1 MRPIEPKLNLVA
13 CCLPPTRYGSLHPQ
27 KATSLRPA
35 AYSTDST
42 AHSLLCQDRK
52 KRVSPRLS
60 RLSLSNRISKLVCS
74 IDEPI
79 ADAWLSSAMA
89 SIRDHEELDVGRRQH
104 LSVNLG
110 SSRTF
115 IDLPPYSPRA
125 SCLHQT
131 STKTL
136 SNPKPSWQDR
146 LHRTCLALLP

>member
-1 MRPIEPKLNLVA
+1 MRPIDPKLNLVA

-60 RLSLSNRISKLVCS
+60 RLSLSNRISKLVRS

-89 SIRDHEELDVGRRQH
+89 SIRDYEELDVGRRQH

-110 SSRTF
+110 SS
-115 IDLPPYSPRA
+115 
-125 SCLHQT
+125 Q
-131 STKTL
+131 
-136 SNPKPSWQDR
+136 N
-146 LHRTCLALLP
+146 LHRSSTILTSSVLSPPAFNQDSLRSQAVLAGQTTSYLP